1 MYINVH
7 GTTDSQKFSTINYSH
22 EARRSLTQ
30 QTGVYLLRL
39 SVSEMVGRLAGGL
52 RTVGLGVERSARDG
66 TGGGGRPAAPGE
78 PPAAAAAVLSDWVRF
93 LAGMGGGAALLRS
106 MNETAL
112 ASSGLCGARGGL
124 LRRLSLTLVRT
135 TGCGLSGSVR
145 VAASVNESRGD
156 DDDSLAKLSLT

>member
-52 RTVGLGVERSARDG
+52 RTVGLGVERSAREG

-78 PPAAAAAVLSDWVRF
+78 PPAAAAAVLSD
-93 LAGMGGGAALLRS
+93 
-106 MNETAL
+106 
-112 ASSGLCGARGGL
+112 
-124 LRRLSLTLVRT
+124 
-135 TGCGLSGSVR
+135 
-145 VAASVNESRGD
+145 
-156 DDDSLAKLSLT
+156 